1 MPLNCSNCKTYL
13 QALPTRSQNVCCSRC
28 KTLVRFAYSMCP
40 PPPPPRSYSSSFSYN
55 NLELPP
61 PLSYTFSF
69 FSYNKRPPPPSR
81 FPHQRKRAVICGIN
95 YKGVGKNTELDGCTN
110 DAISMQALLVSEF
123 KFPASSIRMLTE
135 MKGHQAPTKTN
146 ITLALRWLVQDC
158 QAGDSLVFY
167 FSGHGDQKP
176 NNTGDEEDEL
186 DETLLPLDYETKGV
200 IVDDEINDIIVRPIS
215 AGVKLH
221 AIVDA
226 CHSGTVLDLP
236 FLCKIDK
243 SGRRWF
249 WKEHRGPKKGGVW
262 KGTKGGEVI
271 SFSGCDDH
279 QNSVEKGIPR
289 GAMTWA
295 FIDAIDRGCGNTYGN
310 LLLAM
315 RSTVV
320 KDCIDAAS
328 PIQEPQLTSSEV
340 FDVFTRP
347 FSL

>member
-1 MPLNCSNCKTYL
+1 MFMPVSCSNCNTYL
-13 QALPTRSQNVCCSRC
+13 QLPTGSQIVCCSRC
-28 KTLVRFAYSMCP
+28 ALRFANSRCP
-40 PPPPPRSYSSSFSYN
+40 PPPPPLPRSYSFSSSSYN
-55 NLELPP
+55 NRRPS
-61 PLSYTFSF
+61 LSYAFSF
-69 FSYNKRPPPPSR
+69 FSYNNRPPPPSR
-81 FPHQRKRAVICGIN
+81 LPCQRKRAVICGIN
-95 YKGVGKNTELDGCTN
+95 YKGMGKNMELEGCIN
-110 DAISMQALLVSEF
+110 DAIAMQNLLVREF

-135 MKGHQAPTKTN
+135 KGGHQPPTKIN
-146 ITLALRWLVQDC
+146 ITIALRWLVQDC

-167 FSGHGDQKP
+167 FAGHGDQQP
-176 NNTGDEEDEL
+176 DNTGDEVDEL

-200 IVDDEINDIIVRPIS
+200 IVDDEINEMIVRPIPG
-215 AGVKLH
+215 GVKLH

-243 SGRRWF
+243 SGQRWF
-249 WKEHRGPKKGGVW
+249 WKDHRRPQKAGVW

-271 SFSGCDDH
+271 SFSGCNDH
-279 QNSVEKGIPR
+279 QCAVEKTIPR

-310 LLLAM
+310 LLIAM
-315 RSTVV
+315 QSTVL
-320 KDCIDAAS
+320 KDCIDTDS
-328 PIQEPQLTSSEV
+328 VIQEPQLTSSEV